1 MIAYVLLKFSGDTSH
16 IVMNDIFSR
25 IINDSNP
32 QKPIEYG
39 NKETMAKSLF

>member
-16 IVMNDIFSR
+16 IDMNDIFSR
-25 IINDSNP
+25 IINDSS
-32 QKPIEYG
+32 KPIEYG